1 MDMPETSTPSRLQ
14 QLFVQLRDDLQ
25 QCIIGQPHLIDC
37 LLVALLADG
46 HLLVEG
52 APGLAKTTAVKALA
66 ARIEADFHRVQFTP
80 DLLPADL
87 TGTDVFRPQSGSF
100 EFERGPLFHNIVLAD
115 EINRAPAK
123 VQSALLEAMAEQQI
137 TVGRSTWQLP
147 ELFMVMATQNPIEQ
161 EGTFTLP
168 EAQLDRF
175 LMHVTI
181 GYPDAAAEH
190 VDPPQDITYDTL
202 SIWRGNEIYD
212 YPLGGAVPE
221 KKTVTHAE
229 DPEFTQEMAD
239 AFAATATA
247 PAPVEDAEPAEAAPA
262 ADAGEGSGHR
272 PWHGVLAP
280 EAAPSGDDRQFAERM
295 LTMRDLPLPLKAM
308 FVDDDGHKG
317 SVVVGRI
324 DRVWRDAGLIKA
336 EGIWDITPDAE
347 RAAGMVERRMW
358 RGVSVDLDAVRGQ
371 LVEAAEGA
379 EPTAE
384 YTQGRIS
391 SATMCAIP
399 AFAEAFVR
407 NGTWAD
413 YDGQPMPTGAMN
425 EIPDV
430 EAVALVAS
438 AFGVKKISADYFRN
452 PMLTEPTPL
461 SLGEDGHIFGHIG
474 AWDACHIGFEV
485 CTTVPPSNTD
495 YAYFLTGQVFTDA
508 GPVAVGQITLGK
520 ADIGGHAPDG
530 ISLNAAIAHYDR
542 TGTAVAD
549 ITVGEDEFGV
559 WFSGKLRDKVTE
571 DQIHELFAAGLSG
584 DWRGVRYRGSDSMEL
599 IAALA
604 VNVQGFPIPRTRFA
618 LDGDRQVS
626 LVAAGMLQP
635 KAPTQLDPAFKAQMD
650 LYFAQKKRN
659 EEALALSAE
668 LRRMQYDFVTAELTS
683 LKGK

>member
-1 MDMPETSTPSRLQ
+1 
-14 QLFVQLRDDLQ
+14 
-25 QCIIGQPHLIDC
+25 
-37 LLVALLADG
+37 
-46 HLLVEG
+46 
-52 APGLAKTTAVKALA
+52 
-66 ARIEADFHRVQFTP
+66 
-80 DLLPADL
+80 
-87 TGTDVFRPQSGSF
+87 
-100 EFERGPLFHNIVLAD
+100 
-115 EINRAPAK
+115 
-123 VQSALLEAMAEQQI
+123 
-137 TVGRSTWQLP
+137 
-147 ELFMVMATQNPIEQ
+147 
-161 EGTFTLP
+161 
-168 EAQLDRF
+168 
-175 LMHVTI
+175 
-181 GYPDAAAEH
+181 
-190 VDPPQDITYDTL
+190 
-202 SIWRGNEIYD
+202 
-212 YPLGGAVPE
+212 
-221 KKTVTHAE
+221 
-229 DPEFTQEMAD
+229 
-239 AFAATATA
+239 
-247 PAPVEDAEPAEAAPA
+247 
-262 ADAGEGSGHR
+262 
-272 PWHGVLAP
+272 
-280 EAAPSGDDRQFAERM
+280 M

-520 ADIGGHAPDG
+520 ADVGGHAPDG